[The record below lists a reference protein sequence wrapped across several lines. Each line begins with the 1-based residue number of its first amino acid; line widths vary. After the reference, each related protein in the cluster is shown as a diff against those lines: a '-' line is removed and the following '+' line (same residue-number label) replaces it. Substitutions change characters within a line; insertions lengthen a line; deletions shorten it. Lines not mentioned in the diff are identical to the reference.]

1 MGAFPTIAQVGQ
13 DVGLSRLRAFGLRM
27 RVWWAKDRLTR
38 ELASG
43 VASID
48 SRELALRAGQ
58 LTAKSTRE
66 VVACSIEDLF
76 QEAARPTPG
85 FTAKVPIDR
94 SKVTAGREQLSDLA
108 DRLRAPDPVR
118 PHGMALVL
126 LLLTDTEQPLF
137 GTGTEDEL
145 SAAILEVR
153 RRLEVPTSDPS

>member
-13 DVGLSRLRAFGLRM
+13 HVGLSRLRAFGLRM

-66 VVACSIEDLF
+66 VVACSIEDLL
-76 QEAARPTPG
+76 QEAARPNPVL
-85 FTAKVPIDR
+85 TAKVPIDS
-94 SKVTAGREQLSDLA
+94 SKVTAVSEQLSDLA
-108 DRLRAPDPVR
+108 DRLRTPDPVR
-118 PHGMALVL
+118 PQGMALVL
-126 LLLTDTEQPLF
+126 LLLTDTERPLF

-145 SAAILEVR
+145 STAIVDAMK
-153 RRLEVPTSDPS
+153 RLENAGST